1 MGDDLQLRLRPF
13 TEADLDFLDRL
24 DTDPDALGPFEW
36 FGFRD
41 PRTRRRRWEK
51 DGFLGAESSALA
63 IELAGG
69 AVAGVAS
76 WKDVRRGG
84 SPGTCLEIGAALVP
98 EHRGRGV
105 GTVAQRLLVDYL
117 LGYTTAHR
125 LEAWT
130 EADNLAE
137 QRVLER
143 IGFQREGVLREVGWR
158 GGAWRDAIVYG
169 LLRS

>member
-69 AVAGVAS
+69 EVAGVAS

-84 SPGTCLEIGAALVP
+84 SPGTCLEIGAAAGRPMPTRALTPGRGFSSSWARGASRKERSDVP
-98 EHRGRGV
+98 PPEEHRH
-105 GTVAQRLLVDYL
+105 A
-117 LGYTTAHR
+117 
-125 LEAWT
+125 
-130 EADNLAE
+130 
-137 QRVLER
+137 
-143 IGFQREGVLREVGWR
+143 
-158 GGAWRDAIVYG
+158 
-169 LLRS
+169 

>member
-69 AVAGVAS
+69 EVLQFLRKGAS
-76 WKDVRRGG
+76 RNERSDV
-84 SPGTCLEIGAALVP
+84 PPPE
-98 EHRGRGV
+98 EHRH
-105 GTVAQRLLVDYL
+105 A
-117 LGYTTAHR
+117 
-125 LEAWT
+125 
-130 EADNLAE
+130 
-137 QRVLER
+137 
-143 IGFQREGVLREVGWR
+143 
-158 GGAWRDAIVYG
+158 
-169 LLRS
+169 